1 MNHVQKVSDCAY
13 RSLRA
18 PSLPV
23 YLVGIALKENT
34 IKALMK

>member
-1 MNHVQKVSDCAY
+1 MSHVQKVSDCTY
-13 RSLRA
+13 PSLRA

-34 IKALMK
+34 INALVK